1 MVGERDCVARER
13 ATCLGGLFS
22 EPIEKR
28 TRFRHRRLIHGRTAL
43 QAHEGVALRIG
54 RSQAIRK
61 AHDFGGIELH
71 GKRAA
76 RFRLGTVGLI
86 DNPIARRRQQEALGG
101 KVTEEQ

>member
-13 ATCLGGLFS
+13 AARLGGLSS
-22 EPIEKR
+22 ETIEKR
-28 TRFRHRRLIHGRTAL
+28 TRFRHRRLVHGRAAP

-86 DNPIARRRQQEALGG
+86 DDPIARWGQQKALGG
-101 KVTEEQ
+101 KIAEEQ

>member
-1 MVGERDCVARER
+1 MVGERNCVARER
-13 ATCLGGLFS
+13 AARLGGLFGK
-22 EPIEKR
+22 PIEKR
-28 TRFRHRRLIHGRTAL
+28 TRFRHRRLIHGRAAL

-76 RFRLGTVGLI
+76 GFRLGTVGLI
-86 DNPIARRRQQEALGG
+86 DDPIARRRQQEALGG
-101 KVTEEQ
+101 EVAEEQ